1 MEGGTGFYM
10 ITASV
15 MKGLMQ
21 HVDGEA
27 KQALQV
33 FSTNKGG
40 YITALKRTKYMFG
53 QRSRIRQA
61 YIAKMTRDKP
71 ISNDDEK
78 SLLEFY
84 YAMSDCVVAL
94 NQLRYIQDLHS
105 SNVLRLALQRLP
117 SKYLNKWAEY
127 CFK

>member
-1 MEGGTGFYM
+1 M
-10 ITASV
+10 ITASF

-71 ISNDDEK
+71 ISNDDDK

-94 NQLRYIQDLHS
+94 NQLRYIHDLHS

>member
-40 YITALKRTKYMFG
+40 YTMALKRIKYMLG
-53 QRSRIRQA
+53 QRSRIRQV

-71 ISNDDEK
+71 ISNDDDK

-84 YAMSDCVVAL
+84 YAM
-94 NQLRYIQDLHS
+94 
-105 SNVLRLALQRLP
+105 RLTLQRLP
-117 SKYLNKWAEY
+117 SKYLHKWAEY